1 MIVSELRY
9 SLARSEA
16 LWFYWNINVSFLH
29 ITDYQCDIPTSDV
42 TVSDTTVDNS
52 SLYDVMEVMLY
63 KVRYEHGTLLK
74 LYY

>member
-1 MIVSELRY
+1 L
-9 SLARSEA
+9 
-16 LWFYWNINVSFLH
+16 FLH